1 MPLVTF
7 HRQLHHKYYEY
18 NYGGL
23 EILMDQW
30 IGLFRNGIDES
41 YQQFITKRPHSV
53 TSKG

>member
-18 NYGGL
+18 NYSGI
-23 EILMDQW
+23 EVPMDQW
-30 IGLFRNGIDES
+30 TGSFHNSTEES
-41 YQQFITKRPHSV
+41 HQQFITKRLHSV